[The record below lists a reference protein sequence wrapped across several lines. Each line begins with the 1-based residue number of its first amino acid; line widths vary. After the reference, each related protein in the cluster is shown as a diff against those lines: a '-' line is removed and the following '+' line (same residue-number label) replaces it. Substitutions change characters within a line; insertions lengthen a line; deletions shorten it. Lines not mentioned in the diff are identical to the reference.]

1 MAGAIPRATADERPV
16 PVGGLARPLGRLLRI
31 QPLTVDLGLAV
42 VFVLLVAFEAARA
55 PGSGGALA
63 TLAVLTLVLAACVAL
78 RRRFPLEA
86 LLLGTAALV
95 AEAFLGVATTLSP
108 LATLVGAYS
117 VGQYATPARARW
129 GPLIV
134 VAGVVGVFA
143 GIQGLSHTDPAD
155 LLSVLLVWL
164 LAWGLGFSAAR
175 RREEQERTR
184 QALESQV
191 IAEERVRVS
200 RELHDVVGHTVNL
213 LVVQAGAARLTL
225 DQDPAMARSL
235 LEGMERIGRS
245 TLADLDRVLGGLRSE
260 PTDPRDVPAPPAP
273 GLASLPELVARFS
286 DSGVDVRL
294 TLDPAL
300 RLPRDLELST
310 YRIVQEALTNTLKHA
325 APCSAA
331 VVVER
336 VNGSVVVEVSDNG
349 PGVRETDGRGRG
361 LVGIAERVS
370 MGGGVLEHG
379 NSDTGGFR
387 LRAELPMP

>member
-16 PVGGLARPLGRLLRI
+16 RVDGLARPLRRLRHLS
-31 QPLTVDLGLAV
+31 PLTVDLGLAAL
-42 VFVLLVAFEAARA
+42 FVLLVAFEAARA
-55 PGSGGALA
+55 PRSGGALA

-78 RRRFPLEA
+78 RRRFPLGA
-86 LLLGTAALV
+86 LLLGTVALV

-129 GPLIV
+129 GPLV
-134 VAGVVGVFA
+134 VVPGVVGVFA

-164 LAWGLGFSAAR
+164 MAWGLGYSTAR
-175 RREEQERTR
+175 RRDEQERTR
-184 QALESQV
+184 RALERQV
-191 IAEERVRVS
+191 VAEERVRVS

-213 LVVQAGAARLTL
+213 LVVQAGAARLSL

-235 LEGMERIGRS
+235 LEGMERVGRS
-245 TLADLDRVLGGLRSE
+245 TLADLDRVLAGLRSE
-260 PTDPRDVPAPPAP
+260 PTDPRNDPAPPAP

-286 DSGVDVRL
+286 VSGVDVRL

-300 RLPRDLELST
+300 QLPRDLELST

-325 APCSAA
+325 APCSASVVIERA
-331 VVVER
+331 NGSLVVEI
-336 VNGSVVVEVSDNG
+336 SDTG
-349 PGVRETDGRGRG
+349 PGVRATDRQGRG

-370 MGGGVLEHG
+370 MSGGVLDHG
-379 NSDTGGFR
+379 NSDSGGFR
-387 LRAELPMP
+387 LRAVLPVP